1 MEDKL
6 QKFIEINNITSKED
20 IGKLDGNTF
29 FVGECDYQDRHNWER
44 LEDEL
49 FKLLNENDIE
59 ILY

>member
-44 LEDEL
+44 LEDE
-49 FKLLNENDIE
+49 
-59 ILY
+59 Y